1 MLKIQLLCAAGV
13 STSLLMAKM
22 KEEAALKGDVIQVKA
37 CPITEINN
45 VIAEADVALIAP
57 QIAYMKAKS
66 KKVADSYNVPLE
78 VISMKDYGHCNGA
91 AVLELAKSLVK
102 DK

>member
-22 KEEAALKGDVIQVKA
+22 KEQAALNGEEVEIAA
-37 CPITEINN
+37 CPVTEIENN
-45 VIAEADVALIAP
+45 IAGVDVALIAP
-57 QIAYMKAKS
+57 QVAYLKAKS
-66 KKVADSYNVPLE
+66 KKIADAHGVPIE

-91 AVLELAKSLVK
+91 AVLNLAHTLTGK
-102 DK
+102 